1 LSRLRRRRRR
11 RLSALALLSLA
22 ATTATAGVAL
32 AATDAVTAP
41 TAEISADR
49 EAVRFGKAVR
59 LSGTVPAASAGPVRI
74 SFRRDGTDR
83 WDHTRTI
90 ETDETGS
97 YSTRVKPSASGYFRA
112 EHEGGQPSSEVPVRV
127 RSVTKVRVKRHVVV
141 GDRVKISGRV
151 RPASAGRPVEIKLPG
166 GDEGTRTR
174 SGGRFKESW
183 KPRSTGNGKVRAVAR
198 GDRLAAGSRSRA
210 RKVTV
215 YRPASASWYGPGF
228 YGNRTACG
236 QTLTPSTLGVANK
249 AMPCGTKLTLRYGN
263 RSVRVKVIDRGPFA
277 GDREFDLT
285 GATKK
290 RLNFGS
296 TGTVLSSR

>member
-1 LSRLRRRRRR
+1 LSRLRRRRR
-11 RLSALALLSLA
+11 RLSALALLPIA

-32 AATDAVTAP
+32 AATEAATAP

-49 EAVRFGKAVR
+49 GAVRYGKPVR
-59 LSGTVPAASAGPVRI
+59 LSGAVPGASAASVAI

-83 WDHTRTI
+83 WREARTV
-90 ETDETGS
+90 ETDESGA
-97 YSTRVKPSASGYFRA
+97 YRTRIKPPASGFFRA
-112 EHEGGQPSSEVPVRV
+112 QPEGGVPSSEVPVRV

-141 GDRVKISGRV
+141 GNRVKVSGRV
-151 RPASAGRPVEIKLPG
+151 RPASSGRLVEIKLPG
-166 GDEGTRTR
+166 RDERARTR
-174 SGGRFKESW
+174 SGGRFKERW
-183 KPRSTGNGKVRAVAR
+183 KPRSAGNGKVRAVAR

-210 RKVTV
+210 RKITV

-236 QTLTPSTLGVANK
+236 KTLTPSTLGVANK
-249 AMPCGTKLTLRYGN
+249 SMPCGTKLTLRNGS

-285 GATKK
+285 GATKN

-296 TGTVLSSR
+296 TGTVLSSK

>member
-1 LSRLRRRRRR
+1 MSRLRRSRRR
-11 RLSALALLSLA
+11 RLSALALLPLA
-22 ATTATAGVAL
+22 ATTATASIAL
-32 AATDAVTAP
+32 AATEVATAP

-49 EAVRFGKAVR
+49 GAVRYGKAVR
-59 LSGTVPAASAGPVRI
+59 LSGTVPGGAAAKVRI

-83 WDHTRTI
+83 WRDARGI
-90 ETDETGS
+90 ETDESGS
-97 YSTRVKPSASGYFRA
+97 YSTRVKPPASGYFRA
-112 EHEGGQPSSEVPVRV
+112 RPEGGQPSSEIPVRV

-151 RPASAGRPVEIKLPG
+151 RPASAGRVVEIKLPG
-166 GDEGTRTR
+166 ADRSARTR
-174 SGGRFKESW
+174 SGGRFKQRW

-249 AMPCGTKLTLRYGN
+249 SMPCGTKLTLRHGS

-277 GDREFDLT
+277 GNREFDLT
-285 GATKK
+285 GATKN

>member
-1 LSRLRRRRRR
+1 VP
-11 RLSALALLSLA
+11 LA
-22 ATTATAGVAL
+22 ATTATTGVAL
-32 AATDAVTAP
+32 AATEAATAP
-41 TAEISADR
+41 TAQISADR
-49 EAVRFGKAVR
+49 GAVRYGKAVR
-59 LSGTVPAASAGPVRI
+59 LSGTVPGAASSAVTIG
-74 SFRRDGTDR
+74 FRRDGTDR
-83 WDHTRTI
+83 WHDTRAV
-90 ETDETGS
+90 ETDEAGT
-97 YSTRVKPSASGYFRA
+97 YATRVKPPASGYFRA
-112 EHEGGQPSSEVPVRV
+112 WPEGGQPSSEVPVRV
-127 RSVTKVRVKRHVVV
+127 RSVTKVRVKRHVVI

-151 RPASAGRPVEIKLPG
+151 KPASAGRPVEIKLPG
-166 GDEGTRTR
+166 GDESARTR

-228 YGNRTACG
+228 YGNSTACG

-249 AMPCGTKLTLRYGN
+249 SMPCGTKLTLRHGN
-263 RSVRVKVIDRGPFA
+263 RTVRVKVIDRGPFA
-277 GDREFDLT
+277 GNREFDLT
-285 GATKK
+285 GATKN